1 MDRVHSIHQQ
11 SVASAAEDFNPSAW
25 SCGFSSKQ
33 EVNALKALEHRFLFE
48 DGHNKDHDH
57 SDHDRSTHNHFNHS
71 DHFDPSNTEEVLADL
86 QHLLRGSQLR
96 IGKCRRVQESYS
108 FWVDIY
114 VEIDRDLCAGNGE
127 GDMCDIMVS
136 V

>member
-33 EVNALKALEHRFLFE
+33 EVNALKAVEHRFLFE

-86 QHLLRGSQLR
+86 QHSLRGSQLR
-96 IGKCRRVQESYS
+96 IGKHS

-114 VEIDRDLCAGNGE
+114 VEIDRDLCAGKGE
-127 GDMCDIMVS
+127 GDMCDIMVC